1 MNGSGPR
8 PIAALWDWQESAAC
22 RGIDSAR
29 FFSPTGERG
38 EARRRRE
45 QLARAICAECPVQK
59 ECARFALSI
68 GEEYGIWGGTTDRE
82 RISMLRR
89 PRSQGTRSI
98 SAHRV
103 TGRQIEAA

>member
-8 PIAALWDWQESAAC
+8 PIAALWGWQEAAAC
-22 RGIDSAR
+22 RGGDSAR

-45 QLARAICAECPVQK
+45 QLARAICAECPVRE

-68 GEEYGIWGGTTDRE
+68 GEEHGIWGGTTDRE
-82 RISMLRR
+82 RIAMLRR
-89 PRSQGTRSI
+89 SRTPAARSI
-98 SAHRV
+98 TPHRV
-103 TGRQIEAA
+103 TGLPSAS